1 MSDIEKSFMSRFDS
15 LVALHQSEN
24 NPMSKEADN
33 NIVPLTLNAV
43 EEEQQRI
50 LNKAY
55 GHNHVN
61 YNQSIQSMR
70 EQNAKMAASLGYV
83 SPRKN
88 ESTQQSTSFS
98 YQGNTIE
105 NNNNNNS
112 NNYNNNNNNNYTNKA
127 TPTRQPPPA
136 PNPSMT
142 LADPRDHQITVL
154 RQTLVKERKASARAL
169 ERAYEREVFLKKQ
182 IDILRSS
189 NDTSLLGVGDVEMAL
204 DRMRESNRLAMASAQ
219 ERAAKAEEE
228 VALMKKSLIKAKA
241 YHLHTTMEKLIL
253 DSTKSEKKFK
263 AMIGNLQAEKN
274 LYLKKIATMEQNIEQ
289 LGKEKIYWMNLATAD
304 K

>member
-1 MSDIEKSFMSRFDS
+1 
-15 LVALHQSEN
+15 
-24 NPMSKEADN
+24 
-33 NIVPLTLNAV
+33 
-43 EEEQQRI
+43 
-50 LNKAY
+50 
-55 GHNHVN
+55 
-61 YNQSIQSMR
+61 MR

-112 NNYNNNNNNNYTNKA
+112 NNYNNNNNNNNYTNKA
-127 TPTRQPPPA
+127 TPTRKPPPT

-228 VALMKKSLIKAKA
+228 VALMK
-241 YHLHTTMEKLIL
+241 
-253 DSTKSEKKFK
+253 
-263 AMIGNLQAEKN
+263 NL
-274 LYLKKIATMEQNIEQ
+274 
-289 LGKEKIYWMNLATAD
+289 
-304 K
+304 

>member
-70 EQNAKMAASLGYV
+70 AQNAKMAASLGYV

-112 NNYNNNNNNNYTNKA
+112 NNYNNNNNNNNYTNKA
-127 TPTRQPPPA
+127 TPTRQPKLQ
-136 PNPSMT
+136 N
-142 LADPRDHQITVL
+142 QI
-154 RQTLVKERKASARAL
+154 
-169 ERAYEREVFLKKQ
+169 AY
-182 IDILRSS
+182 
-189 NDTSLLGVGDVEMAL
+189 LL
-204 DRMRESNRLAMASAQ
+204 
-219 ERAAKAEEE
+219 
-228 VALMKKSLIKAKA
+228 
-241 YHLHTTMEKLIL
+241 
-253 DSTKSEKKFK
+253 
-263 AMIGNLQAEKN
+263 
-274 LYLKKIATMEQNIEQ
+274 
-289 LGKEKIYWMNLATAD
+289 
-304 K
+304 

>member
-70 EQNAKMAASLGYV
+70 AQNAKMAASLGYV

-88 ESTQQSTSFS
+88 ESTHT
-98 YQGNTIE
+98 
-105 NNNNNNS
+105 
-112 NNYNNNNNNNYTNKA
+112 
-127 TPTRQPPPA
+127 
-136 PNPSMT
+136 
-142 LADPRDHQITVL
+142 L
-154 RQTLVKERKASARAL
+154 RQ
-169 ERAYEREVFLKKQ
+169 
-182 IDILRSS
+182 I
-189 NDTSLLGVGDVEMAL
+189 
-204 DRMRESNRLAMASAQ
+204 
-219 ERAAKAEEE
+219 
-228 VALMKKSLIKAKA
+228 
-241 YHLHTTMEKLIL
+241 
-253 DSTKSEKKFK
+253 
-263 AMIGNLQAEKN
+263 
-274 LYLKKIATMEQNIEQ
+274 
-289 LGKEKIYWMNLATAD
+289 
-304 K
+304 